1 MKELLVYL
9 SGKIKRKLSQRFIGF
24 LKKMIDFKVGG
35 LDIDFFK
42 EKLYAKKT
50 LRHLTQDIYIY

>member
-1 MKELLVYL
+1 
-9 SGKIKRKLSQRFIGF
+9 
-24 LKKMIDFKVGG
+24 MIDFKVGG